1 MYISKFFTPYKQIK
15 INDKCFA
22 FKIESCFFMLFLCL
36 PYQHGFI
43 LLCACLAVITV
54 CCRRNFMGQLIVS
67 STLSEKKK
75 KKCVC
80 FVRKESILGDS
91 EREKSLMFLSFSLPA
106 NFFSLFFP
114 LSQPMSSVPQFRI
127 ASLCVFCT
135 HTRCN
140 IPLLRAL

>member
-80 FVRKESILGDS
+80 F
-91 EREKSLMFLSFSLPA
+91 M
-106 NFFSLFFP
+106 
-114 LSQPMSSVPQFRI
+114 
-127 ASLCVFCT
+127 
-135 HTRCN
+135 
-140 IPLLRAL
+140 